1 MRNISFNYVVVRGGA
16 DYGYLMP
23 AENSTPTIMM
33 DGEGE
38 IKTSLRGQFCKTVFD
53 YFGNP
58 DPALD
63 INWLS
68 DLIRPEIVIDG
79 VIHSLGVYIP
89 TTVEEVFDASGI
101 NMLNYSV
108 EAYDR
113 CWLLKNTIPS
123 QVFFEHGVKYLTAIQ
138 ALLTASGVALIAAT
152 DSSATI
158 QEDRSDWNIGTDCL
172 TIVNQ
177 LLSEINYNPVWFDHD
192 GAAILEPA
200 SEPLAINIEHT
211 LDADDPDTLI
221 IPGLRKTT
229 DIYNAPNAFLC
240 VCNNA
245 DKDGVMT
252 ALAENTNPQSPLSI
266 SRRGRR
272 IMTVVNV
279 DNIASQEELQAYANR
294 IRNESMITG
303 ETITVQT
310 GILPGFGVNDV
321 TALSYGDTFAVCLE
335 SAWSM
340 DLSVGGKMTHTLEKV
355 VVNLG

>member
-1 MRNISFNYVVVRGGA
+1 MRKISFNYVIVRGGA
-16 DYGYLMP
+16 DYGYLVP
-23 AENSTPTIMM
+23 ADNSKPTITM
-33 DGEGE
+33 DREGE
-38 IKTSLRGQFCKTVFD
+38 IKTSLRGQFRKTVFD
-53 YFGNP
+53 YFGEP
-58 DPALD
+58 DPALE

-68 DLIRPEIVIDG
+68 DLLRPEIVIDG

-89 TTVEEVFDASGI
+89 TTVEELLDESGT
-101 NMLNYSV
+101 NVLNYSV

-113 CWLLKNTIPS
+113 CWLLKSTIPS
-123 QVFFEHGVKYLTAIQ
+123 QIFFGKGVKYMTAIQ
-138 ALLTASGVALIAAT
+138 ALLTSSGVALIAAT
-152 DSSATI
+152 DSGETF
-158 QEDRSDWNIGTDCL
+158 QENRSDWNIGTDCL
-172 TIVNQ
+172 TVVNQ

-192 GAAILEPA
+192 GVAVLEPA
-200 SEPLAINIEHT
+200 SQPLAGNIEHT
-211 LDADDPDTLI
+211 LDANDPDTLI

-229 DIYNAPNAFLC
+229 DIYNAPNVFLC

-245 DKDGVMT
+245 DKNGVMT

-279 DNIASQEELQAYANR
+279 DNIASQEALQEYANR

-321 TALSYGDTFAVCLE
+321 TALSYGETFSVCLE
-335 SAWSM
+335 KAWSM
-340 DLSVGGKMTHTLEKV
+340 DLNEGGQMTHTLEKV

>member
-1 MRNISFNYVVVRGGA
+1 MRKISFNYVIVRGGA
-16 DYGYLMP
+16 DYGYLVP
-23 AENSTPTIMM
+23 ADNSKPTITM
-33 DGEGE
+33 DREGE
-38 IKTSLRGQFCKTVFD
+38 IKTSLRGQFRKTVFD
-53 YFGNP
+53 YFGEP
-58 DPALD
+58 DPALE

-68 DLIRPEIVIDG
+68 DLLRPEIVIDG

-89 TTVEEVFDASGI
+89 TTVEELLDERGTNV
-101 NMLNYSV
+101 LNYSV

-113 CWLLKNTIPS
+113 CWLLKSTIPS
-123 QVFFEHGVKYLTAIQ
+123 QIFFGKGVKYMTAIQ
-138 ALLTASGVALIAAT
+138 ALLTSSGVALIAAT
-152 DSSATI
+152 DSGETF
-158 QEDRSDWNIGTDCL
+158 QEDRSDWNTGTDCL
-172 TIVNQ
+172 TVVNQ

-192 GAAILEPA
+192 GVAVLEPA
-200 SEPLAINIEHT
+200 SQPLAGNIEHT
-211 LDADDPDTLI
+211 LDANDPDTLI

-229 DIYNAPNAFLC
+229 DIYNAPNVFLC

-245 DKDGVMT
+245 DKNGVMT

-279 DNIASQEELQAYANR
+279 DNIASQEALQEYANR

-303 ETITVQT
+303 EIITVQT

-321 TALSYGDTFAVCLE
+321 TALSYGETFSVCLE
-335 SAWSM
+335 KAWSM
-340 DLSVGGKMTHTLEKV
+340 DLNEGGQMTHTLEKV